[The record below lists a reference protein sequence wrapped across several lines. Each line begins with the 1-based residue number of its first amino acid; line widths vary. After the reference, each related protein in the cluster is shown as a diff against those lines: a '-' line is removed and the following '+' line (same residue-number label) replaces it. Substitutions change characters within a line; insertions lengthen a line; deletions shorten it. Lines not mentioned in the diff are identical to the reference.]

1 MTANLGMACVSCVLR
16 VAASP
21 CGSSKM
27 FSPGIA
33 VINFAFV
40 ALREANC
47 HALRIC
53 QPTKP
58 ASVRTH
64 RSAMT
69 MIAATAK
76 TGW

>member
-1 MTANLGMACVSCVLR
+1 MTAKLGMACVSCALR
-16 VAASP
+16 AAASP
-21 CGSSKM
+21 CGFAKT
-27 FSPGIA
+27 FPPGIA

-47 HALRIC
+47 LALRIC

-76 TGW
+76 TA